1 MDVVLLEEY
10 YHCNQA
16 AHDNVTTCNE
26 VQEEGKEAVSA
37 F

>member
-16 AHDNVTTCNE
+16 VHYNVTTCNE
-26 VQEEGKEAVSA
+26 VLEEGKEAVST